1 VIRDSIR
8 ELTTQAALAAQ
19 QEGTLPQVD
28 LPTFEVERPQY
39 ASHGDFAANLALK
52 LAGEIKRVRGEKA
65 NPRQLGEAI
74 AAQARRL
81 AGEDL
86 AFNLVETV
94 EVAGAGF
101 INFRLSPTWLFQQA
115 DRVLEEGD
123 DFGDVDVGLGERV
136 NLEFVSANPTG
147 RVHVGN
153 GRGAFIGDT
162 LGNVMQAAG
171 YNVTKE
177 YYFNDFGQQ
186 ILNLGRSIEYYLR
199 QEVGA
204 PKIKQIKN
212 GYYDKYDADLAENA
226 APAEADMPAEVDT
239 PTEAETPE
247 NEQIENGYY
256 ANLARLFVPDA
267 GRYLALPQD
276 ERDAALGSAAANIIM
291 QGIHQTMERLGIQFD
306 VWFSQHSLETS
317 GALQESIDLLR
328 RKGYLYEDEGAIWM
342 RTTDF
347 GDDKDRV
354 IIKSTGE
361 PTYIAPDVAY
371 IKNKFERG
379 FDKLI
384 WVLGPDHHG
393 YVSRLK
399 AAAGMLDYDPDHAI
413 VLLYGNVTV
422 QGKRIGKRKGNAI
435 PLDDLVDEI
444 GKDVTRYFFLMRS
457 NEQLLD
463 FDMEL
468 AREQSEKNP
477 GLYVQY
483 AHARIASIFRKA
495 RERLNL
501 EERDYAGADMRPL
514 AGDPAPQR
522 DVELAL
528 MRVMLSL
535 EEVVERISLTLEP
548 HHLTRY
554 ATDLATAFH
563 SFYHDCR
570 VLQAEDDAT
579 RLARLKL
586 SRAAQIALAR
596 ALHLMGLEAP
606 ERMVRE
612 TEGEGDEAGA
622 DA

>member
-1 VIRDSIR
+1 MIRDSIR
-8 ELTTQAALAAQ
+8 ELTMQAALAAQ

-28 LPTFEVERPQY
+28 LPSFDVERPQY
-39 ASHGDFAANLALK
+39 VTHGDFAANLAMK
-52 LAGEIKRVRGEKA
+52 LAGEIKRTSGEKA

-74 AAQARRL
+74 AAQARKL

-101 INFRLSPTWLFQQA
+101 INYRLSPAWLLQQA

-123 DFGDVDVGLGERV
+123 DFGVVDVGLGERV

-147 RVHVGN
+147 QVHVGN

-186 ILNLGRSIEYYLR
+186 IFNLGRSIEYFLR
-199 QEVGA
+199 QAIGA
-204 PKIKQIKN
+204 PAIEK
-212 GYYDKYDADLAENA
+212 
-226 APAEADMPAEVDT
+226 
-239 PTEAETPE
+239 
-247 NEQIENGYY
+247 IENGYY
-256 ANLARLFVPDA
+256 DDYYARLAEQFVPDA
-267 GRYLALPQD
+267 QRYLALPQD
-276 ERDAALGSAAANIIM
+276 ERDAELGSAAAKIIM
-291 QGIHQTMERLGIQFD
+291 LGIHQTMERLGINFD
-306 VWFSQHSLETS
+306 VWFSQHSLDTS
-317 GALQESIDLLR
+317 GALQESIELLR
-328 RKGYLYEDEGAIWM
+328 KKGYLYEQDGATWM

-422 QGKRIGKRKGNAI
+422 QGKRIGKRLGNAI

-495 RERLNL
+495 SERLHL
-501 EERDYAGADMRPL
+501 EEHDYTGADMRPL
-514 AGDPAPQR
+514 ADDPAPQR

-528 MRVMLSL
+528 MREMLSL
-535 EEVVERISLTLEP
+535 EEVIERISLTLEP
-548 HHLTRY
+548 HHLTKY

-563 SFYHDCR
+563 SFYHECR
-570 VLQAEDDAT
+570 VLQAEDEAT

-596 ALHLMGLEAP
+596 ALHLMGLAAP

-612 TEGEGDEAGA
+612 TDGETEEAGA
-622 DA
+622 EA

>member
-1 VIRDSIR
+1 VIRDTIHL
-8 ELTTQAALAAQ
+8 LTTQAAQAAQ
-19 QEGTLPQVD
+19 AAGAVPAVALPV
-28 LPTFEVERPQY
+28 FEVERPQY
-39 ASHGDFAANLALK
+39 ASHGDYAANLAMK
-52 LAGEIKRVRGEKA
+52 LAGEIKRATGEKA

-74 AAQARRL
+74 AAQARTL
-81 AGEDL
+81 TAQDPTFE
-86 AFNLVETV
+86 LVESI

-101 INFRLSPTWLFQQA
+101 INYRLSPVWSFQQS
-115 DRVLEEGD
+115 DRALAEGD
-123 DFGDVDVGLGERV
+123 AYGNINIGHGERV

-186 ILNLGRSIEYYLR
+186 ILNLGRSMEYYLR

-204 PKIKQIKN
+204 PRIKRIKN
-212 GYYDKYDADLAENA
+212 GYYDNYDTDDANTEDTDAD
-226 APAEADMPAEVDT
+226 DVDT
-239 PTEAETPE
+239 AFAEENPPE
-247 NEQIENGYY
+247 IKQAGDGYY
-256 ANLARLFVPDA
+256 ANLAKTFVPDA
-267 GRYLALPQD
+267 DKLLALPQD
-276 ERDAALGSAAANIIM
+276 KRDAELGSRAAAIIM
-291 QGIHQTMERLGIQFD
+291 QGIHQTMERLGINFD

-317 GALQESIDLLR
+317 GALQDGIEFLR
-328 RKGYLYEDEGAIWM
+328 QRGYLYEQDGATWM

-354 IIKSTGE
+354 LVKSSGE
-361 PTYIAPDVAY
+361 PTYIASDIAY
-371 IKNKFERG
+371 TKDKFERG
-379 FDKLI
+379 FDRLI
-384 WVLGPDHHG
+384 WVLGVDHHS
-393 YVSRLK
+393 YVTRLK
-399 AAAGMLDYDPDHAI
+399 ATAGMLGHNPDNAI
-413 VLLYGNVTV
+413 VILYGNVTV
-422 QGKRIGKRKGNAI
+422 QGKRIGKRLGNAI
-435 PLDDLVDEI
+435 PLDDLVEEI
-444 GKDVTRYFFLMRS
+444 GKDVTRFFFLMRT
-457 NEQLLD
+457 NDQHLD

-495 RERLNL
+495 KERLNL
-501 EERDYAGADMRPL
+501 EEQDYAGADMRPL
-514 AGDPAPQR
+514 ADNPAPQR
-522 DVELAL
+522 DAQLAL
-528 MRVMLSL
+528 MREILSL
-535 EEVVERISLTLEP
+535 EEVIERSSLTLEP
-548 HHLTRY
+548 HHLTKY

-563 SFYHDCR
+563 TFYHECR

-612 TEGEGDEAGA
+612 EEAEEGAEV
-622 DA
+622 

>member
-1 VIRDSIR
+1 VIRDIIQ
-8 ELTTQAALAAQ
+8 EVTTRAARAAQ
-19 QEGTLPQVD
+19 KEGTLPQVE
-28 LPTFEVERPQY
+28 LPAFEIERPQY
-39 ASHGDFAANLALK
+39 VSHGDFAANLAMK
-52 LAGEIKRVRGEKA
+52 LAGEIKRATGEKA

-74 AAQARRL
+74 AAEARKL
-81 AGEDL
+81 AGAEPD
-86 AFNLVETV
+86 FHLVETV

-101 INFRLSPTWLFQQA
+101 INYRLSPTWLFQQA
-115 DRVLEEGD
+115 DRVLAEGD
-123 DFGDVDVGLGERV
+123 HFGEIALGLGERV

-147 RVHVGN
+147 QVHVGN

-186 ILNLGRSIEYYLR
+186 IFNLGRSLAHFLAHEI
-199 QEVGA
+199 GA
-204 PKIKQIKN
+204 PEIPK
-212 GYYDKYDADLAENA
+212 
-226 APAEADMPAEVDT
+226 
-239 PTEAETPE
+239 
-247 NEQIENGYY
+247 IENGYY
-256 ANLARLFVPDA
+256 DYYYAELARQFVPDA
-267 GRYLALPQD
+267 GRYLALPEA
-276 ERDAALGSAAANIIM
+276 ERDAALGSLAATIIM
-291 QGIHQTMERLGIQFD
+291 QGIHQTMARLGIQFD

-317 GALQESIDLLR
+317 GALQEAIALLR
-328 RKGYLYEDEGAIWM
+328 QKGYLYEQDGATWM
-342 RTTDF
+342 RSTDF

-354 IIKSTGE
+354 ILRSSGD

-379 FDKLI
+379 FDRII

-399 AAAGMLDYDPDHAI
+399 AAAGMLGYDPDHAI

-422 QGKRIGKRKGNAI
+422 QGKRIGKRLGNAI
-435 PLDDLVDEI
+435 PLDDLLDEI
-444 GKDVTRYFFLMRS
+444 GKDVTRFFFLMRS
-457 NEQLLD
+457 NDQHLD

-483 AHARIASIFRKA
+483 AHARIASIFRKVS
-495 RERLNL
+495 ERLNL
-501 EERDYAGADMRPL
+501 EEQHFAGADMRPL
-514 AGDPAPQR
+514 ADNPAPQR
-522 DVELAL
+522 DAQLAL
-528 MRVMLSL
+528 MREMLAL
-535 EEVVERISLTLEP
+535 EEVIERISLTLEP
-548 HHLTRY
+548 HHLTKY

-563 SFYHDCR
+563 TFYHDCR
-570 VLQAEDDAT
+570 VLQAEDEAT

-586 SRAAQIALAR
+586 SRAAQVALAR

-612 TEGEGDEAGA
+612 AEGEGEEAGA
-622 DA
+622 EV

>member
-1 VIRDSIR
+1 M
-8 ELTTQAALAAQ
+8 QAALAAQ

-28 LPTFEVERPQY
+28 LPSFEVERPQY
-39 ASHGDFAANLALK
+39 VAHGDFAVNLAMK
-52 LAGEIKRVRGEKA
+52 LAGEIKRATGEKA
-65 NPRQLGEAI
+65 NPRQLGETI
-74 AAQARRL
+74 AAQARKL

-101 INFRLSPTWLFQQA
+101 INYRLSPAWLLQQS

-123 DFGDVDVGLGERV
+123 DFGVVDVGLGERV

-177 YYFNDFGQQ
+177 YYFNDHGQQ
-186 ILNLGRSIEYYLR
+186 ILKLGRSMEYYLR
-199 QEVGA
+199 KEIAA
-204 PKIKQIKN
+204 PEIKQIKG
-212 GYYDKYDADLAENA
+212 GYYDRYDPDPVEF
-226 APAEADMPAEVDT
+226 DTPAEVDT
-239 PTEAETPE
+239 LETKPSDADPVE
-247 NEQIENGYY
+247 VDTPQIEQEEHGYY
-256 ANLARLFVPDA
+256 ANLAKRFAPEAKSL
-267 GRYLALPQD
+267 LALPQD
-276 ERDAALGSAAANIIM
+276 ERDVELGSRAAKIIM
-291 QGIHQTMERLGIQFD
+291 DGIHQTMERLGINFD
-306 VWFSQHSLETS
+306 VWFSQHSLDTS
-317 GALQESIDLLR
+317 GALQESIELLR
-328 RKGYLYEDEGAIWM
+328 KKGYLYEQDSATWM

-399 AAAGMLDYDPDHAI
+399 AAAGMLGYDPDHAT

-422 QGKRIGKRKGNAI
+422 KGIRIGKRRGNAI
-435 PLDDLVDEI
+435 PLDELVDEI

-495 RERLNL
+495 SERLHL

-514 AGDPAPQR
+514 TNDPANQL

-528 MRVMLSL
+528 MREMLSL
-535 EEVVERISLTLEP
+535 EEVIERISLTLEP
-548 HHLTRY
+548 HHLTKY

-563 SFYHDCR
+563 SFYHECR
-570 VLQAEDDAT
+570 VLQAEDEAT

-586 SRAAQIALAR
+586 ARAAQIALAR

-612 TEGEGDEAGA
+612 TEGEVEEAGA
-622 DA
+622 EA

>member
-1 VIRDSIR
+1 MIRDTIR
-8 ELTTQAALAAQ
+8 ELTMRAALAAQ
-19 QEGTLPQVD
+19 AEGALPQVE
-28 LPTFEVERPQY
+28 LPAFDVERPQY
-39 ASHGDFAANLALK
+39 ASHGDYAANLAMK
-52 LAGEIKRVRGEKA
+52 LASEIKQTTGEKA
-65 NPRQLGEAI
+65 NPRQLGETI
-74 AAQARRL
+74 AAQARKL
-81 AGEDL
+81 AETKPVF
-86 AFNLVETV
+86 ALVEGV

-101 INFRLSPTWLFQQA
+101 INYRLSPAWLFQQA
-115 DRVLEEGD
+115 DRVLTESET
-123 DFGDVDVGLGERV
+123 FGNVDVGHGERV

-147 RVHVGN
+147 QVHVGN

-171 YNVTKE
+171 YAVTKE

-186 ILNLGRSIEYYLR
+186 ILNLGRSIEYFLR
-199 QEVGA
+199 QEIGA
-204 PKIKQIKN
+204 PEI
-212 GYYDKYDADLAENA
+212 
-226 APAEADMPAEVDT
+226 P
-239 PTEAETPE
+239 
-247 NEQIENGYY
+247 QIENGYY
-256 ANLARLFVPDA
+256 DHYYAELAKHFVPDA
-267 GRYLALPQD
+267 QRYLALPQG
-276 ERDAALGSAAANIIM
+276 ERDAQLGSAAAKIIM
-291 QGIHQTMERLGIQFD
+291 QGIHRTMERLGIRFD

-317 GALQESIDLLR
+317 GALQEAIELLR
-328 RKGYLYEDEGAIWM
+328 QRGYLYEQDGATWM

-354 IIKSTGE
+354 IIKSDGN

-399 AAAGMLDYDPDHAI
+399 AAAGMLGFDPSHAM
-413 VLLYGNVTV
+413 VLIYGNVTV
-422 QGKRIGKRKGNAI
+422 QGKRIGKRLGNAI
-435 PLDDLVDEI
+435 PLDDLLDEI
-444 GKDVTRYFFLMRS
+444 GKDVTRFFFLMRS
-457 NEQLLD
+457 NEQNLD

-495 RERLNL
+495 SERLSL
-501 EERDYAGADMRPL
+501 EERHYAGADMRVL
-514 AGDPAPQR
+514 ADDPAPQR

-528 MRVMLSL
+528 LREILSL
-535 EEVVERISLTLEP
+535 EEVIERIGLTLEP
-548 HHLTRY
+548 HHLTKY
-554 ATDLATAFH
+554 SADLATAFH
-563 SFYHDCR
+563 AFYHECR
-570 VLQAEDDAT
+570 VLQAESEAI

-586 SRAAQIALAR
+586 SRAAQVALAR

-612 TEGEGDEAGA
+612 AESEVEEA
-622 DA
+622 

>member
-1 VIRDSIR
+1 M
-8 ELTTQAALAAQ
+8 QAALAAQ

-28 LPTFEVERPQY
+28 LPSFDVERPQY
-39 ASHGDFAANLALK
+39 VTHGDFAANLAMK
-52 LAGEIKRVRGEKA
+52 LAGEIKRTSGEKA

-74 AAQARRL
+74 AAQARKL

-101 INFRLSPTWLFQQA
+101 INYRLSPAWLLQQA

-123 DFGDVDVGLGERV
+123 DFGVVDVGLGERV

-147 RVHVGN
+147 QVHVGN

-186 ILNLGRSIEYYLR
+186 IFNLGRSIEYFLR
-199 QEVGA
+199 QAIGA
-204 PKIKQIKN
+204 PAIEK
-212 GYYDKYDADLAENA
+212 
-226 APAEADMPAEVDT
+226 
-239 PTEAETPE
+239 
-247 NEQIENGYY
+247 IENGYY
-256 ANLARLFVPDA
+256 DDYYARLAEQFVPDA
-267 GRYLALPQD
+267 QRYLALPQD
-276 ERDAALGSAAANIIM
+276 ERDAELGSAAAKIIM
-291 QGIHQTMERLGIQFD
+291 LGIHQTMERLGINFD
-306 VWFSQHSLETS
+306 VWFSQHSLDTS
-317 GALQESIDLLR
+317 GALQESIELLR
-328 RKGYLYEDEGAIWM
+328 KKGYLYEQDGATWM

-422 QGKRIGKRKGNAI
+422 QGKRIGKRLGNAI

-495 RERLNL
+495 SERLHL
-501 EERDYAGADMRPL
+501 EEHDYTGADMRPL
-514 AGDPAPQR
+514 ADDPAPQR

-528 MRVMLSL
+528 MREMLSL
-535 EEVVERISLTLEP
+535 EEVIERISLTLEP
-548 HHLTRY
+548 HHLTKY

-563 SFYHDCR
+563 SFYHECR
-570 VLQAEDDAT
+570 VLQAEDEAT

-596 ALHLMGLEAP
+596 ALHLMGLAAP

-612 TEGEGDEAGA
+612 TDGETEEAGA
-622 DA
+622 EA

>member
-1 VIRDSIR
+1 VIRDTIHL
-8 ELTTQAALAAQ
+8 LTTQAAQAAQ
-19 QEGTLPQVD
+19 AAGTIPTVS

-39 ASHGDFAANLALK
+39 ASHGDYAANLAMK
-52 LAGEIKRVRGEKA
+52 LAGEIKRATGEKA

-74 AAQARRL
+74 AAQARTL
-81 AGEDL
+81 SAQNP
-86 AFNLVETV
+86 AFELVETI

-101 INFRLSPTWLFQQA
+101 INYRLSPVWSFQQS
-115 DRVLEEGD
+115 DRALAEGD
-123 DFGDVDVGLGERV
+123 TYGNSDVGHGERV

-186 ILNLGRSIEYYLR
+186 ILNLGRSMEYFIR
-199 QEVGA
+199 KEVGA
-204 PKIKQIKN
+204 PEIPQ
-212 GYYDKYDADLAENA
+212 
-226 APAEADMPAEVDT
+226 V
-239 PTEAETPE
+239 
-247 NEQIENGYY
+247 ENGYFDEDH
-256 ANLARLFVPDA
+256 AKLAKQFVPEA
-267 GRYLALPQD
+267 QRYLAMPQE
-276 ERDAALGSAAANIIM
+276 ERDAALGRDAATLIM
-291 QGIHQTMERLGIQFD
+291 ESIKRTMQSLGIEFD
-306 VWFSQHSLETS
+306 VWFNQYSLETS
-317 GALQESIDLLR
+317 GALQDSIELLR
-328 RKGYLYEDEGAIWM
+328 QKGYLYEHDGATWM

-354 IIKSTGE
+354 LVKNTGE
-361 PTYIAPDVAY
+361 PTYIASDVAY
-371 IKNKFERG
+371 TKNKFERG

-384 WVLGPDHHG
+384 WVLGVDHHS
-393 YVSRLK
+393 YVTRLK
-399 AAAGMLDYDPDHAI
+399 ATTGMLGHNPDNAI
-413 VLLYGNVTV
+413 VILYGNVTV
-422 QGKRIGKRKGNAI
+422 QGKRIGKRLGNAI
-435 PLDDLVDEI
+435 PLDDLVEEI
-444 GKDVTRYFFLMRS
+444 GKDVTRFFFLMRT
-457 NEQLLD
+457 NDQYLD

-495 RERLNL
+495 KERLNL
-501 EERDYAGADMRPL
+501 DEQDYAGADMRPL
-514 AGDPAPQR
+514 AENPVPQR
-522 DVELAL
+522 DAQLAL
-528 MRVMLSL
+528 MREILSL

-563 SFYHDCR
+563 TFYHDCR

-612 TEGEGDEAGA
+612 EEAEEGAEV
-622 DA
+622 

>member
-1 VIRDSIR
+1 VIRDSIQ

-19 QEGTLPQVD
+19 QAGTIPQVD
-28 LPTFEVERPQY
+28 LPSFEVERPQY
-39 ASHGDFAANLALK
+39 ITHGDFAANLAMK
-52 LAGEIKRVRGEKA
+52 LAGEIKRATGEKA

-74 AAQARRL
+74 AAQARKL

-86 AFNLVETV
+86 TFNLVETV

-101 INFRLSPTWLFQQA
+101 INYRLRPAWLFQQA
-115 DRVLEEGD
+115 NRVLEEGEE
-123 DFGDVDVGLGERV
+123 FGVVDVGLGERL

-147 RVHVGN
+147 QVHVGN

-186 ILNLGRSIEYYLR
+186 IFNLGRSIEYFLR

-204 PKIKQIKN
+204 PAIEK
-212 GYYDKYDADLAENA
+212 
-226 APAEADMPAEVDT
+226 
-239 PTEAETPE
+239 
-247 NEQIENGYY
+247 IENGYY
-256 ANLARLFVPDA
+256 DSYYANLAKQFVPQAQYFLD
-267 GRYLALPQD
+267 LPQN
-276 ERDAALGSAAANIIM
+276 ERDVELGSRAAQVIM
-291 QGIHQTMERLGIQFD
+291 EGIHQTMARLNIHFD
-306 VWFSQHSLETS
+306 VWFSQHSLDTS
-317 GALQESIDLLR
+317 GALQESIDLLHK
-328 RKGYLYEDEGAIWM
+328 KGYLYEQDGATWM

-354 IIKSTGE
+354 IVKNTGE

-371 IKNKFERG
+371 TKNKFERG

-399 AAAGMLDYDPDHAI
+399 AAAAMLGYDPDHAI

-422 QGKRIGKRKGNAI
+422 QGKRIGKRLGNAI
-435 PLDDLVDEI
+435 PLDDLIDEI

-495 RERLNL
+495 KEQVHL
-501 EERDYAGADMRPL
+501 EEKDYAGADMRLL
-514 AGDPAPQR
+514 ADDPAPQR

-528 MRVMLSL
+528 MREMLSL
-535 EEVVERISLTLEP
+535 EEVIERISLTLEP
-548 HHLTRY
+548 HHLTKY

-570 VLQAEDDAT
+570 VLQAESDT
-579 RLARLKL
+579 IRLARLKL

-596 ALHLMGLEAP
+596 ALHLMGMDAP

-612 TEGEGDEAGA
+612 AENESEEAGA
-622 DA
+622 EA

>member
-1 VIRDSIR
+1 MIRDSIQ

-19 QEGTLPQVD
+19 QAGTIPQID
-28 LPTFEVERPQY
+28 LPPFEVERPQY
-39 ASHGDFAANLALK
+39 VTHGDFAANLAMK
-52 LAGEIKRVRGEKA
+52 LAGEIKRATGEKA

-74 AAQARRL
+74 AAQARKL
-81 AGEDL
+81 AGEDPT
-86 AFNLVETV
+86 FNLVEAV

-101 INFRLSPTWLFQQA
+101 INYRLSPTWLLQQA
-115 DRVLEEGD
+115 DRVLEAGD
-123 DFGDVDVGLGERV
+123 EFGVVDVGLGERV

-162 LGNVMQAAG
+162 LGNVMKAAG

-186 ILNLGRSIEYYLR
+186 IFNLGRSIEYYLR

-204 PKIKQIKN
+204 PEI
-212 GYYDKYDADLAENA
+212 D
-226 APAEADMPAEVDT
+226 
-239 PTEAETPE
+239 
-247 NEQIENGYY
+247 QIENGYY
-256 ANLARLFVPDA
+256 DDYYANLAKQFVPEADSF
-267 GRYLALPQD
+267 LSLPQN
-276 ERDAALGSAAANIIM
+276 ERDVELGSQAAKVIM
-291 QGIHQTMERLGIQFD
+291 QGIHQTMERLNINFD
-306 VWFSQHSLETS
+306 VWFSQHSLDTS
-317 GALQESIDLLR
+317 GALQESIELLHK
-328 RKGYLYEDEGAIWM
+328 KGYLYEQDGATWM

-354 IIKSTGE
+354 IVKSSGE

-399 AAAGMLDYDPDHAI
+399 AAAGMLGYDPDHAI

-422 QGKRIGKRKGNAI
+422 QGKRIGKRLGNAI
-435 PLDDLVDEI
+435 PLDDLIDEI

-495 RERLNL
+495 KERLNL
-501 EERDYAGADMRPL
+501 EEKDYAGADMRVL
-514 AGDPAPQR
+514 ADDPAPQR
-522 DVELAL
+522 DVELGL

-535 EEVVERISLTLEP
+535 EEIIERISLTLEP

-554 ATDLATAFH
+554 ATDLATA
-563 SFYHDCR
+563 YHAFNHECR
-570 VLQAEDDAT
+570 VLQAPDEAT

-586 SRAAQIALAR
+586 SRAAQIAIVR
-596 ALHLMGLEAP
+596 ALHLMGMDAP

-612 TEGEGDEAGA
+612 AESESEEAGA
-622 DA
+622 EA

>member
-1 VIRDSIR
+1 
-8 ELTTQAALAAQ
+8 
-19 QEGTLPQVD
+19 
-28 LPTFEVERPQY
+28 
-39 ASHGDFAANLALK
+39 
-52 LAGEIKRVRGEKA
+52 
-65 NPRQLGEAI
+65 
-74 AAQARRL
+74 
-81 AGEDL
+81 
-86 AFNLVETV
+86 
-94 EVAGAGF
+94 
-101 INFRLSPTWLFQQA
+101 
-115 DRVLEEGD
+115 
-123 DFGDVDVGLGERV
+123 
-136 NLEFVSANPTG
+136 
-147 RVHVGN
+147 
-153 GRGAFIGDT
+153 
-162 LGNVMQAAG
+162 MQAAG

-186 ILNLGRSIEYYLR
+186 IFNLGHSIEYFLR
-199 QEVGA
+199 KEVGA
-204 PKIKQIKN
+204 PEIEK
-212 GYYDKYDADLAENA
+212 
-226 APAEADMPAEVDT
+226 
-239 PTEAETPE
+239 
-247 NEQIENGYY
+247 IENGYY
-256 ANLARLFVPDA
+256 DDYYASLAKRFVPDA
-267 GRYLALPQD
+267 KRYLALPQD
-276 ERDAALGSAAANIIM
+276 ERDAALGSAAAQIIM
-291 QGIHQTMERLGIQFD
+291 QGIHQTMARLGIQFD

-317 GALQESIDLLR
+317 GALQESIALLR
-328 RKGYLYEDEGAIWM
+328 KKGYLYEQDGATWM

-354 IIKSTGE
+354 ILKSTGE

-371 IKNKFERG
+371 TKNKFERG

-422 QGKRIGKRKGNAI
+422 QGRRIGKRLGNAI

-495 RERLNL
+495 KERLNL
-501 EERDYAGADMRPL
+501 DEPDYAGADMRPL
-514 AGDPAPQR
+514 ADDPAPQR

-528 MRVMLSL
+528 MRAMLSL

-548 HHLTRY
+548 HHLTKY

-612 TEGEGDEAGA
+612 TEEEGEETGAEA
-622 DA
+622 

>member
-1 VIRDSIR
+1 MIRDTIR
-8 ELTTQAALAAQ
+8 ELTMRAALAAQ
-19 QEGTLPQVD
+19 AEGTLPQVE
-28 LPTFEVERPQY
+28 LPTFDVERPQY
-39 ASHGDFAANLALK
+39 ASHGDYAANLAMK
-52 LAGEIKRVRGEKA
+52 LASEIKQTTGNKA
-65 NPRQLGEAI
+65 NPRQLGETI
-74 AAQARRL
+74 AAQARKL
-81 AGEDL
+81 AETTP
-86 AFNLVETV
+86 AFAPVESV

-101 INFRLSPTWLFQQA
+101 INYRLSPDWLFQQA
-115 DRVLEEGD
+115 DRVLAEGET
-123 DFGDVDVGLGERV
+123 FGNVDVGHGERV

-147 RVHVGN
+147 QVHVGN

-171 YNVTKE
+171 YAVTKE

-186 ILNLGRSIEYYLR
+186 ILNLGRSIEYFLR

-204 PKIKQIKN
+204 PEI
-212 GYYDKYDADLAENA
+212 
-226 APAEADMPAEVDT
+226 P
-239 PTEAETPE
+239 
-247 NEQIENGYY
+247 QIENGYY
-256 ANLARLFVPDA
+256 DSYYAELARQFVADA
-267 GRYLALPQD
+267 QRYLALPQG
-276 ERDAALGSAAANIIM
+276 ERDAELGSAAAKIIM
-291 QGIHQTMERLGIQFD
+291 QGIHRTMERLGIRFD
-306 VWFSQHSLETS
+306 VWFSQHALETS
-317 GALQESIDLLR
+317 GALQEALELLR
-328 RKGYLYEDEGAIWM
+328 QRGYLYEQDGATWM
-342 RTTDF
+342 RSTDF

-354 IIKSTGE
+354 IIKSDGN

-399 AAAGMLDYDPDHAI
+399 AAAGMLGFDPNHAI
-413 VLLYGNVTV
+413 VLIYGNVTV
-422 QGKRIGKRKGNAI
+422 QGKRIGKRLGNAI
-435 PLDDLVDEI
+435 PLDDLLDEI
-444 GKDVTRYFFLMRS
+444 GKDVTRFFFLMRS
-457 NEQLLD
+457 NEQNLD

-495 RERLNL
+495 SERLNL
-501 EERDYAGADMRPL
+501 EERDYANADMCVL
-514 AGDPAPQR
+514 ADDPAAQR

-528 MRVMLSL
+528 LREILAL
-535 EEVVERISLTLEP
+535 EEVVERIGLTLEP
-548 HHLTRY
+548 HHLTKY
-554 ATDLATAFH
+554 AADLATAFH
-563 SFYHDCR
+563 AFYHECR
-570 VLQAEDDAT
+570 VLQAESEAV

-612 TEGEGDEAGA
+612 AESEVEEA
-622 DA
+622 

>member
-1 VIRDSIR
+1 VIRDTIR
-8 ELTTQAALAAQ
+8 ELTTRAALAAQ
-19 QEGTLPQVD
+19 QEGALPQVE
-28 LPTFEVERPQY
+28 LPAFEVERPQY
-39 ASHGDFAANLALK
+39 VSHGDFAANLAMK
-52 LAGEIKRVRGEKA
+52 LAGEIKRATGEKA

-86 AFNLVETV
+86 AFDLVETV

-101 INFRLSPTWLFQQA
+101 INYRLSPVWLFQQA

-123 DFGDVDVGLGERV
+123 EFGMVDVGLGERV

-147 RVHVGN
+147 QVHVGN

-186 ILNLGRSIEYYLR
+186 IFNLGRSIEYFLR
-199 QEVGA
+199 KEIGA
-204 PKIKQIKN
+204 PDIDKIEN
-212 GYYDKYDADLAENA
+212 GYYDD
-226 APAEADMPAEVDT
+226 
-239 PTEAETPE
+239 
-247 NEQIENGYY
+247 YY
-256 ANLARLFVPDA
+256 ANLARRFVPDA
-267 GRYLALPQD
+267 ERYLALPQD
-276 ERDAALGSAAANIIM
+276 ERDTELGSAAAKIIM
-291 QGIHQTMERLGIQFD
+291 EGIHQTMERLGIHFD

-317 GALQESIDLLR
+317 GALQESIELLR
-328 RKGYLYEDEGAIWM
+328 KKGYLYEQDGATWM

-354 IIKSTGE
+354 LIKSSGE

-371 IKNKFERG
+371 TKNKFERG

-422 QGKRIGKRKGNAI
+422 QGKRIGKRLGNAI

-501 EERDYAGADMRPL
+501 DESDYAGADMRPL
-514 AGDPAPQR
+514 ADDPAPQR

-528 MRVMLSL
+528 MREMLSL
-535 EEVVERISLTLEP
+535 EEVIERISLTLEP
-548 HHLTRY
+548 HHLTKY

-612 TEGEGDEAGA
+612 TEEEGEEAGTEA
-622 DA
+622 

>member
-1 VIRDSIR
+1 MIRDTIHA
-8 ELTTQAALAAQ
+8 LTTQAAQAAQ
-19 QEGTLPQVD
+19 AAGAVPAVALPI
-28 LPTFEVERPQY
+28 FEVERPQY
-39 ASHGDFAANLALK
+39 ISHGDYAANLAMK
-52 LAGEIKRVRGEKA
+52 LAGEIKRATGEKA

-74 AAQARRL
+74 AAQARTL
-81 AGEDL
+81 TAEDP
-86 AFNLVETV
+86 AFALVESI

-101 INFRLSPTWLFQQA
+101 INYRLSPVWSFQQS
-115 DRVLEEGD
+115 DRALAEGD
-123 DFGDVDVGLGERV
+123 TYGNVDVGHGERV

-171 YNVTKE
+171 YAVTKE

-186 ILNLGRSIEYYLR
+186 ILNLGRSMEYFIR
-199 QEVGA
+199 KEIGA
-204 PKIKQIKN
+204 PEI
-212 GYYDKYDADLAENA
+212 L
-226 APAEADMPAEVDT
+226 P
-239 PTEAETPE
+239 
-247 NEQIENGYY
+247 IENGYY
-256 ANLARLFVPDA
+256 DEDHAKLAKQFVPEA
-267 GRYLALPQD
+267 ERYLAMPQE
-276 ERDAALGSAAANIIM
+276 ERDAALGRDTATLIM
-291 QGIHQTMERLGIQFD
+291 ESIKRTMQSLGIQFD
-306 VWFSQHSLETS
+306 VWFNQYSLETS
-317 GALQESIDLLR
+317 GALQESIELLR
-328 RKGYLYEDEGAIWM
+328 QRGYLYEQDGATWM

-354 IIKSTGE
+354 LVKSSGE
-361 PTYIAPDVAY
+361 PTYIASDVAY
-371 IKNKFERG
+371 TKDKFERG

-384 WVLGPDHHG
+384 WVLGVDHHS
-393 YVSRLK
+393 YVTRLK
-399 AAAGMLDYDPDHAI
+399 ATAGMLGHNPDNAI
-413 VLLYGNVTV
+413 VILYGNVTV
-422 QGKRIGKRKGNAI
+422 LGKRIGKRLGNAI
-435 PLDDLVDEI
+435 PLDDLVEEI
-444 GKDVTRYFFLMRS
+444 GKDVTRFFFLMRS
-457 NEQLLD
+457 NDQPLD

-501 EERDYAGADMRPL
+501 EEHDYAGADMRPL
-514 AGDPAPQR
+514 AENPAPQR
-522 DVELAL
+522 DAQLAL
-528 MRVMLSL
+528 MREILSL
-535 EEVVERISLTLEP
+535 EEVIERSSLTLEP
-548 HHLTRY
+548 HHLTKY

-563 SFYHDCR
+563 TFYHDCR

-612 TEGEGDEAGA
+612 EEAEEGVEV
-622 DA
+622 